1 MLRVLLKKQLSEVF
15 KSYFFDQKKNK
26 MRSKGAVVLWF
37 LFFLLIMVG
46 LLGGIFGFLALS
58 ICGSL
63 YSVGMGWLYFLLM
76 GGIAIFLGVFGSVF
90 NTYSCLYLSKD
101 NDLLLSMPIPVRTIM
116 VSRLLN
122 VFLMGTMYSATVFIP
137 TLIVYWMI
145 AEINALI
152 VICGILQF
160 FIISFIVLI
169 LSCLLGWVVA
179 KISLKLKNKSYI
191 TALISLVFLG
201 LYYFLYFRAS
211 EYIRGLIANAEIYGN
226 SIKGA
231 AYGLFL
237 FGNVAVG
244 DLVAAAV
251 FVAAVAVLFAILW
264 YVLSRSFIGIATA
277 TGTVAKV
284 RYVEKTVKMKSP
296 FWALLSKEFSRFT
309 SSASYMLNCGL
320 GVVLL
325 PACGVLMLIKGAELY
340 WVMDSVFTQTPGA
353 AAIMF
358 CTCIFVVTSMI
369 DVAAPSVSLE
379 GKSIWIPQSLPVDPG
394 KVLRAKLSVQLL
406 LTLIPVLFTTI
417 CFALVMGG
425 SPVEKILFV
434 AAGLAFAL
442 FSSSSAIFLGVR
454 MPVMNWTNE
463 TAPIKQSGAVTIV
476 LFGGWLISAG
486 FVLLYMLAAYPMGLT
501 AYLGVWTALLV
512 IASLVLLRWVFTK
525 GAKVFA
531 TLV

>member
-1 MLRVLLKKQLSEVF
+1 
-15 KSYFFDQKKNK
+15 
-26 MRSKGAVVLWF
+26 
-37 LFFLLIMVG
+37 
-46 LLGGIFGFLALS
+46 
-58 ICGSL
+58 
-63 YSVGMGWLYFLLM
+63 
-76 GGIAIFLGVFGSVF
+76 
-90 NTYSCLYLSKD
+90 
-101 NDLLLSMPIPVRTIM
+101 
-116 VSRLLN
+116 
-122 VFLMGTMYSATVFIP
+122 
-137 TLIVYWMI
+137 
-145 AEINALI
+145 
-152 VICGILQF
+152 
-160 FIISFIVLI
+160 
-169 LSCLLGWVVA
+169 
-179 KISLKLKNKSYI
+179 
-191 TALISLVFLG
+191 
-201 LYYFLYFRAS
+201 
-211 EYIRGLIANAEIYGN
+211 
-226 SIKGA
+226 
-231 AYGLFL
+231 
-237 FGNVAVG
+237 
-244 DLVAAAV
+244 
-251 FVAAVAVLFAILW
+251 
-264 YVLSRSFIGIATA
+264 
-277 TGTVAKV
+277 
-284 RYVEKTVKMKSP
+284 
-296 FWALLSKEFSRFT
+296 
-309 SSASYMLNCGL
+309 
-320 GVVLL
+320 
-325 PACGVLMLIKGAELY
+325 
-340 WVMDSVFTQTPGA
+340 
-353 AAIMF
+353 
-358 CTCIFVVTSMI
+358 MI